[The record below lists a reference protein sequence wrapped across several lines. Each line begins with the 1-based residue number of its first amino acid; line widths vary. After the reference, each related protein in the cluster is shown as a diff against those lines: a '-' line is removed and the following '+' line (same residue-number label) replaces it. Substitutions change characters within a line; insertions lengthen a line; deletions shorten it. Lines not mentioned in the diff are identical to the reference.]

1 MLSLCRPEL
10 NTRLT
15 QAGDSRLMGEHWL
28 VWGEAGVSAE
38 RSTAG
43 GERQEGQPRTPGG
56 GAASHLLCR
65 DAVPGDK
72 ANLLKF
78 RPISGS
84 VMCPRS
90 NSQSKGGFVEQTLF
104 CPHPTPPA
112 PGCSACPFLHPLLDE
127 ASRSPTDCG
136 PFGWQKAGNKT
147 KLEATFYRG

>member
-43 GERQEGQPRTPGG
+43 GERREGQPRMPGG

-84 VMCPRS
+84 VMCPGATAKAREDLWS
-90 NSQSKGGFVEQTLF
+90 RPCSA
-104 CPHPTPPA
+104 PTPRPPPPGAVPA
-112 PGCSACPFLHPLLDE
+112 HFYTLYWMRPQDHLQTVDHLVG
-127 ASRSPTDCG
+127 RKQG
-136 PFGWQKAGNKT
+136 T
-147 KLEATFYRG
+147 KLS